1 MRKIKHRLLS
11 LFMVF
16 SITLAL
22 FPLSTITALAAW
34 DGSVEISDWYGDGTA
49 TDYYIDTPAELAGL
63 AVIVNGTGAD
73 GFSGQDSFAGK
84 TVTLTADIDL
94 DGTAWT
100 PIGSLSNEF
109 GGTFDGGDY
118 NVTNLTIGSSS
129 APDSTLRYL
138 GLFGYLGTS
147 GEVTNVNVS
156 VSIYSSNGDGYARL
170 GAIVGYSIGS
180 IEGCSSSGVIT
191 GGYKSN
197 VGGIAGGA
205 GDFDSHGVITGCS
218 SSCTVSAVAGGS
230 AGDASV
236 GGLVGYNE
244 RIVVSSCHAVGN
256 VTAGSGVY
264 NVDAGGLIGT
274 NYLGTVTDSY
284 ATGNVLTL
292 DLGFAGGLTGYN
304 DGTVR
309 NCHATGSVTTGDGG
323 CSGGFTGYNSS
334 TSSTP
339 NIINCY
345 AAGNA
350 VSGDS
355 ITDLDYSYAGGF
367 VGRNFASIKDCYAD
381 GSATAGNA
389 TASSDSGVF
398 TAYAGGFAGFSEGGL
413 FYSMEN
419 CYATGYATVGNAT
432 VSDTLTGS
440 YAYVYAGGFAG
451 HIYGMNVDNCHAVN
465 YASCGSLS
473 LAGTGN
479 GGSAYA
485 GGFAGVI
492 YGSKQSASHVAV
504 GSVKNSYSTGDASG
518 GTGAEI
524 GGFTGGSFVASYGT
538 CVSYTLISNSYATG
552 DVTGSSC
559 ANLGGFVGH
568 NNYGAIENCY
578 GAGAVSD
585 AGTPV
590 NLGGFAGYNEAFSS
604 TALLENAY
612 YDSSK
617 NPAPMTGAG
626 ANSGTDHSLGLSTA
640 IMTGAAGSISYATSS
655 ASSSASSFVDAL
667 NGGTDR
673 FDTSSDAYL
682 IWVADSDATNGGYPL
697 FAESWQDSGNV
708 ASSFAGGDGTAATP
722 YRISSGAELAYL
734 AKLINDSSTC
744 DTYKALY
751 YVLTADI
758 DLSGK
763 QWVPIGESGSYPFN
777 GVFDGD
783 GYHISGLTV
792 GTSGTADSSLND
804 IGLFGNVDSGAVIK
818 NVGVSISVNSA
829 SGSNIGG
836 IAGVNYGLVMNCW
849 ATGSVKSA
857 GSGYI
862 GGLLGENDGTVQ
874 NCYVRGSLEG
884 GDGAVI
890 GGLVGFN
897 NSGTVQNCYASADV
911 TGGVS
916 SYIGGFIGGDGSGTV
931 QNAYY
936 DEDADQTLNGSAQS
950 PKLGTGIEI
959 GTMTGSVTQMSSAD
973 MTGAAFVDTLNGGIS
988 SLFGGSA
995 LYNPWYTDSST
1006 SPVNGGYPVFTEAT
1020 TAADASNNTVSVS
1033 PASLTVGGS
1042 TTITAAG
1049 DRQSAAGS
1057 VVNDERY
1064 VPASWAST
1072 ETGMSGTFSL
1082 SGGIYTSS
1090 YTPSAVGSYTVT
1102 ATFQKQAWDGS
1113 TWNDASGST
1122 DTKAVSLTVNSS
1134 GGGDDGDSSS
1144 RSSSSDNTT
1153 AAETSQINLGSVTVE
1168 NGTAAATVDSAKLAK
1183 EISESKPG
1191 STIVLAITENVDKAN
1206 FNLTVSDLKAIADS
1220 GSMLQLE
1227 SPLGI
1232 YKLPA
1237 TEIDFDSISKQYPNI
1252 GYKDIKVTV
1261 SFSKADGNRAV
1272 LNGSTLAGQPVSI
1285 TVNLTAG
1292 DKVIELDEFTK
1303 YVERDLP
1310 VPDGKAFTTGVV
1322 IEKDG
1327 TLRPVPTKTATING
1341 KKYAAIFSRT
1351 NSIYCL
1357 ISKSVS
1363 FDDMEGHW
1371 AKEAVSDMAS
1381 RLILSGVG
1389 DNSFAPKRDITRAEF
1404 AVIIAR
1410 ALGLKESDNADFTD
1424 VRSGKW
1430 YYGAI
1435 AAAYKYGIVSG
1446 GGDGTFKPDKEITR
1460 QEAAVMIARAM
1471 EVAGMDSA
1479 ITDETAAAELAKFI
1493 DGKSFSG
1500 WAKQPAAA
1508 VISSG
1513 LMVGSKGYARPDMN
1527 ITRAETA
1534 VIVQRLLEKSGL
1546 I

>member
-1 MRKIKHRLLS
+1 
-11 LFMVF
+11 MVF

-22 FPLSTITALAAW
+22 LPLSTITALAAW

-49 TDYYIDTPAELAGL
+49 TDYYISTPAELAGL

-94 DGTAWT
+94 AGTAWT
-100 PIGSLSNEF
+100 PIGDF
-109 GGTFDGGDY
+109 TYDFAGTFDGDDY

-129 APDSTLRYL
+129 APDSTLRLL
-138 GLFGYLGTS
+138 GLFGYIGDN
-147 GEVTNVNVS
+147 GEVKNLNVS
-156 VSIYSSNGDGYARL
+156 VSIYSSYGSGSSIAFL
-170 GAIVGYSIGS
+170 GAIAGDSIGS

-197 VGGIAGGA
+197 AGGIAGGSGEFSYSGA
-205 GDFDSHGVITGCS
+205 ITGCS

-244 RIVVSSCHAVGN
+244 RSVVSSCHATGN
-256 VTAGSGVY
+256 VTAGSGD
-264 NVDAGGLIGT
+264 NSVDAGGLIGT
-274 NYLGTVTDSY
+274 NYLGTVTGSY
-284 ATGNVLTL
+284 ATGDVITL
-292 DLGFAGGLTGYN
+292 DLGLAGGLTGYN
-304 DGTVR
+304 DGTIR
-309 NCHATGSVTTGDGG
+309 NCHTTGSVTAGDGG
-323 CSGGFTGYNSS
+323 SSGGFTGYNSS
-334 TSSTP
+334 TGSTP

-367 VGRNFASIKDCYAD
+367 VGRNSASIKDCYAD

-389 TASSDSGVF
+389 AAGSDNGVF
-398 TAYAGGFAGFSEGGL
+398 TAYAGGFAAYGGG
-413 FYSMEN
+413 YYGAMEN
-419 CYATGYATVGNAT
+419 CYATGFAAVGDAT
-432 VSDTLTGS
+432 VSDALTGS

-451 HIYGMNVDNCHAVN
+451 YIYGSDIDNCHAAN
-465 YASCGSLS
+465 YASCGSIS

-492 YGSKQSASHVAV
+492 YGSKQSATHVAV
-504 GSVKNSYSTGDASG
+504 GSVKNSYSNGDASG

-524 GGFTGGSFVASYGT
+524 GGFTGDSFVASYGT
-538 CVSYTLISNSYATG
+538 CVSYTLISNSFATG
-552 DVTGSSC
+552 DVTGNSC
-559 ANLGGFVGH
+559 ANLGGFTGH
-568 NNYGAIENCY
+568 NYYGAIENCY
-578 GAGAVSD
+578 GAGTVSD
-585 AGTPV
+585 AGSPGSM
-590 NLGGFAGYNEAFSS
+590 GGFAGYNEAFSD

-617 NPAPMTGAG
+617 NPAPMTGTS
-626 ANSGTDHSLGLSTA
+626 ANTGTDHSLGLSTS
-640 IMTGAAGSISYATSS
+640 IMTGAAGSISYATNSGS
-655 ASSSASSFVDAL
+655 ASASSFVDAL
-667 NGGTDR
+667 NGGTGR
-673 FDTSSDAYL
+673 FDLSSDSYL
-682 IWVADSDATNGGYPL
+682 IWVADSDGTNGGYPL

-708 ASSFAGGDGTAATP
+708 ASSFAGGDGSSASP
-722 YRISSGAELAYL
+722 YQISSGAELAYL
-734 AKLINDSSTC
+734 AKLLNDSSTC

-763 QWVPIGESGSYPFN
+763 QWVPIGESSSYSFN
-777 GVFDGD
+777 GDFDGD

-792 GTSGTADSSLND
+792 GTSDAADSSLYD

-829 SGSNIGG
+829 SGSSIGG

-849 ATGSVKSA
+849 MTGSVKSA

-884 GDGAVI
+884 GDGAAV

-897 NSGTVQNCYASADV
+897 NSGTVQNCYTSADV

-988 SLFGGSA
+988 SLFDGSS

-1006 SPVNGGYPVFTEAT
+1006 SPVNGGYPVFTEEVVFP
-1020 TAADASNNTVSVS
+1020 TAANASNNTVSTN

-1049 DRQSAAGS
+1049 DRQSTAGS

-1064 VPASWAST
+1064 IPASWASS
-1072 ETGMSGTFSL
+1072 ETGMSGTFTL
-1082 SGGIYTSS
+1082 SDGIYTSS
-1090 YTPSAVGSYTVT
+1090 YTPSVAGSYTVT
-1102 ATFQKQAWDGS
+1102 ASFQKQTWDGS

-1122 DTKAVSLTVNSS
+1122 DTKTVSLTVNSS
-1134 GGGDDGDSSS
+1134 GDSDDGGGSSG
-1144 RSSSSDNTT
+1144 NTT
-1153 AAETSQINLGSVTVE
+1153 PAETSQINLGSVTVE
-1168 NGTAAATVDSAKLAK
+1168 NGTATATVDSAKLAK
-1183 EISESKPG
+1183 EISGSNPG

-1261 SFSKADGNRAV
+1261 SFSKADGNRAI

-1310 VPDGKAFTTGVV
+1310 VPDGSAFTTGVV

-1371 AKEAVSDMAS
+1371 AKKAVNDMAS

-1389 DNSFAPKRDITRAEF
+1389 DKSFAPKRDITRAEF
-1404 AVIIAR
+1404 AVIIVR
-1410 ALGLKESDNADFTD
+1410 ALGLKASDSVDFTD

-1430 YYGAI
+1430 YYGGI

-1446 GGDGTFKPDKEITR
+1446 GGDGTFKPDREITR

-1479 ITDETAAAELAKFI
+1479 ITDEAAEAELAKFI

-1508 VISSG
+1508 AISSG
-1513 LMVGSKGYARPDMN
+1513 LMVGSNGYARPEMN

-1534 VIVQRLLEKSGL
+1534 VIVCRLLEQAGL